1 MRLIKKS
8 EKLLLNKIKGMEEIE
23 ETNIQDD
30 IIDAPESIALE
41 NQILDVESREPN
53 YIPLRDNPVVQS
65 VGNTG
70 WQVSEIWKDIRLDN
84 F

>member
-1 MRLIKKS
+1 
-8 EKLLLNKIKGMEEIE
+8 MEEIE

-41 NQILDVESREPN
+41 KQVLDVESREPN
-53 YIPLRDNPVVQS
+53 YISWRDNPVVQS
-65 VGNTG
+65 VCNTG